1 MTAMTLVIE
10 RLAGKHDRS
19 AFDCGK
25 PPLNDFLARY
35 VSQYEKRNLARTYV
49 LVREGEV
56 KVLGYYTLASSVI
69 EFDSLPAD
77 QTKKL
82 PAHPVPAV
90 LLARLAVDQ
99 SLRGQKMGAAL
110 LRDCFARCLLLADQ
124 IGIHSV
130 TVDAIDDEAAKFYEH
145 FGFTRFPEQ
154 PDKLFIPISAIRQA
168 AGA

>member
-1 MTAMTLVIE
+1 MTPLIE
-10 RLAGKHDRS
+10 RFTSKHDRS

-25 PPLNDFLARY
+25 PPLNDFLARF

-56 KVLGYYTLASSVI
+56 KVLGYYTLASSAI
-69 EFDSLPAD
+69 EFDSLPD
-77 QTKKL
+77 DVTKKL
-82 PAHPVPAV
+82 PEHPIPAI

-99 SLRGQKMGAAL
+99 SLRGQKMGARL

-124 IGIHSV
+124 IGIHLV
-130 TVDAIDDEAAKFYEH
+130 KVDAIDDDAAKFYEH

-154 PDKLFIPISAIRQA
+154 PDQLFIPISVIRQA
-168 AGA
+168 VGT